1 MKNGKR
7 AVSFILAVV
16 LLCTSFAGCG
26 MVQQDKAY
34 LEQVAAAV
42 TETQSILKDVEAAA
56 DELSG
61 QSSIVYENSVN
72 AEGFD
77 VLDEYYTLCTE
88 KLNAFND
95 AVGAVRQQMQSL
107 ERCDAPKTEKG
118 KAVEAEQKAYFE
130 DALEVIGGIQDA
142 LIFYTA
148 QYDALQPLVTATVG
162 DRSDEQAYLIS
173 VYEAAGNVKTAL
185 STLDT
190 PEWLNDLWPKY
201 VANLDVM
208 TKYMES
214 RSWGLA
220 WSDVLRLYSANQ
232 LISRVGITSGRHEET
247 MFDLYSREYNH
258 AAFLLDENL
267 DAYADEILAACESGK
282 DVGAYDAQ
290 APIVFSDYST
300 VEEIFPNLYPS
311 MDSAINLLLYTD
323 KGYTDVMVTAEIA
336 GFTQKYEQ
344 KVTLTPE
351 MTYLMIKPPVLTDMP
366 DLSTTKDTQM
376 TLRVENTITGE
387 AIIQET
393 KNIALHSVYDYKNY
407 SDEFGII

>member
-88 KLNAFND
+88 KLNALND
-95 AVGAVRQQMQSL
+95 AVGAVRRQMQSL

-130 DALEVIGGIQDA
+130 DALEVIGGIQEA
-142 LIFYTA
+142 LTFYTA

-258 AAFLLDENL
+258 AAFCSMRTS
-267 DAYADEILAACESGK
+267 ARMRMRFWRPARAAKMLARMTRRRRSCSRTTR
-282 DVGAYDAQ
+282 
-290 APIVFSDYST
+290 PWRRFFRICTPRWTRRST
-300 VEEIFPNLYPS
+300 CFYIRTR
-311 MDSAINLLLYTD
+311 A
-323 KGYTDVMVTAEIA
+323 
-336 GFTQKYEQ
+336 
-344 KVTLTPE
+344 TP
-351 MTYLMIKPPVLTDMP
+351 T
-366 DLSTTKDTQM
+366 
-376 TLRVENTITGE
+376 
-387 AIIQET
+387 
-393 KNIALHSVYDYKNY
+393 
-407 SDEFGII
+407 